1 MVDDN
6 QTEKENCGIAF
17 SSGIRRH
24 VTKPKIYDEATH
36 VRLPA
41 GTKARIDAV
50 RGKLRQ
56 ADFIRQALMDEL
68 DRLEATTG
76 NGAKPGKAKTEKS

>member
-1 MVDDN
+1 MVNDD
-6 QTEKENCGIAF
+6 EADDMNCGIAF
-17 SSGIRRH
+17 SSGKRAY

-50 RGKLRQ
+50 RGKDRQ
-56 ADFIRQALMDEL
+56 ADFIRNALLERL
-68 DRLEATTG
+68 DQLEKDCVVK
-76 NGAKPGKAKTEKS
+76 KPRKG